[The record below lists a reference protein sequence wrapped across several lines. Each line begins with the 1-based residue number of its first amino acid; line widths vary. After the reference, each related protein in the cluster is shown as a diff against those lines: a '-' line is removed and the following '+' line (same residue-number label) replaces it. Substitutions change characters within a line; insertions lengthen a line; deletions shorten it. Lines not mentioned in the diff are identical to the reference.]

1 MKNIVRLLL
10 ALLCAAPLATAR
22 AATIAQDTRELR
34 LQGTLDPT
42 TRSGSEFKL
51 HTSYG
56 YFFADN
62 IQAGG
67 RIGFVNND
75 DVTSFDLGGYVEYN
89 VDVGSEIVPFGEFF
103 AGIANVDIDGHG
115 GNDTAGIAELRAGAK
130 YFLSEKL
137 AIAAAGVFACATED
151 IYPDKSKLRNTDAFI
166 ELSLRCYF

>member
-1 MKNIVRLLL
+1 MKKTVRLLF
-10 ALLCAAPLATAR
+10 ALLCAGIVTSAQAG
-22 AATIAQDTRELR
+22 TIPQDTQELR

-51 HTSYG
+51 HASYG
-56 YFFADN
+56 YFFVDN

-75 DVTSFDLGGYVEYN
+75 AVSSFDLGGYAEYN

-103 AGIANVDIDGHG
+103 AGIANVDIDGHSG
-115 GNDTAGIAELRAGAK
+115 SKTAGIMELRAGAK
-130 YFLSEKL
+130 YFLSESV
-137 AIAAAGVFACATED
+137 AIAAAGVFAYSTED
-151 IYPDKSKLRNTDAFI
+151 IYADKTKLRNTDAFI